1 MKELVVKHPIKLAGD
16 GKISCVSPEDITI
29 NIKELKGI
37 LKAISSGCS
46 IWSNGD
52 VTITIE

>member
-16 GKISCVSPEDITI
+16 GKISCVSPDDITI